1 MKESYN
7 FEAYVNREKELLN
20 EAKNS
25 VKLTPEELDKLEKKA
40 QQVMKGLILNMA
52 LIEVL
57 VLNNEV
63 YNKPNCFQR
72 FFNYISR
79 CCRCM
84 LCCCCKRRNRLPID
98 LINLT
103 QTSNDRFD
111 TSFIGQLYE
120 KLLNKDT
127 DSVPKL
133 DEQKTDPDQYTRRKR
148 RKRKQH

>member
-1 MKESYN
+1 
-7 FEAYVNREKELLN
+7 
-20 EAKNS
+20 
-25 VKLTPEELDKLEKKA
+25 
-40 QQVMKGLILNMA
+40 
-52 LIEVL
+52 
-57 VLNNEV
+57 
-63 YNKPNCFQR
+63 
-72 FFNYISR
+72 
-79 CCRCM
+79 M